1 MAEKRMTESLLGVV
15 LDGAYRIESLVGEG
29 GMGTVY
35 EATHLRL
42 EKRVAVKVMA
52 RELTANAEALERFRR
67 EARVTSSLG
76 HPHIVQVLD
85 FSALPTGEP
94 FLVMEYL
101 KGEDLDHRLRRVR
114 RLSIDEVVSI
124 TNQVA
129 SALAA
134 THSEG
139 VVHRDLKPGNI
150 YLLAA
155 AGAIDFV
162 KVLDFGIS
170 KVRSATTQLTRASS
184 IMGTPNYM
192 SPEQAKGDIDEIDE
206 RTDQWALACIAWECL
221 SGECPFV
228 GENAPSILY
237 RIVHEPPPSLLPRAA
252 DLAPQVEDVLAR
264 ALSKNKADRFANVSD
279 FTLALESAMSGT
291 VPTAPGL
298 RSVPRTVHLE
308 TSTLAGPPTVRTT
321 FTQTAGELGQM
332 ERPGPTVKR
341 ARWLWGA
348 TAGAAGIALIIVLA
362 LLRPGSATRPA
373 TVNETVEVVRT
384 PAVAPS
390 PKPEP
395 PAATENSP
403 PEPTPEL
410 AKPIPAATTSV
421 PRESKTEK
429 APRAHPAHPAH
440 GADDLA
446 RKAQKPA
453 RSPEARF
460 RRPIAPSHKEAQD
473 QWRLD

>member
-1 MAEKRMTESLLGVV
+1 M
-15 LDGAYRIESLVGEG
+15 
-29 GMGTVY
+29 
-35 EATHLRL
+35 
-42 EKRVAVKVMA
+42 
-52 RELTANAEALERFRR
+52 
-67 EARVTSSLG
+67 
-76 HPHIVQVLD
+76 
-85 FSALPTGEP
+85 
-94 FLVMEYL
+94 
-101 KGEDLDHRLRRVR
+101 
-114 RLSIDEVVSI
+114 
-124 TNQVA
+124 
-129 SALAA
+129 
-134 THSEG
+134 
-139 VVHRDLKPGNI
+139 
-150 YLLAA
+150 
-155 AGAIDFV
+155 
-162 KVLDFGIS
+162 
-170 KVRSATTQLTRASS
+170 
-184 IMGTPNYM
+184 
-192 SPEQAKGDIDEIDE
+192 
-206 RTDQWALACIAWECL
+206 
-221 SGECPFV
+221 

-390 PKPEP
+390 PEPDLPVAAENSTSEPAPEP
-395 PAATENSP
+395 D
-403 PEPTPEL
+403 
-410 AKPIPAATTSV
+410 KPIPAATTSV
-421 PRESKTEK
+421 PREPKTEESH
-429 APRAHPAHPAH
+429 RAHRAQ
-440 GADDLA
+440 GADDFV

-453 RSPEARF
+453 RSPEARS